1 MKKLDINVPVEVLAY
16 DELDPT
22 ESLLVETARQATYR
36 AYAPYSH
43 FNVGAAIELGNG
55 EVIAGANQENAAFSS
70 GTCAE
75 RSACFY
81 AHSQYPD
88 ADFRRIAV
96 AARDQSGMFIE
107 NPIPPC
113 GACRQALLEYET
125 MAGHPVEVLLTGRE
139 KIYRLPSVA
148 SLLPL
153 AFTEF

>member
-1 MKKLDINVPVEVLAY
+1 MNKFDISIPVEVLDY
-16 DELDPT
+16 EELSPVESRLVDE
-22 ESLLVETARQATYR
+22 ARKATYR

-43 FNVGAAIELGNG
+43 FSVGAAIELGNG
-55 EVIAGANQENAAFSS
+55 EIVTGSNQENAAFSS

-81 AHSQYPD
+81 AHSNYPD
-88 ADFRRIAV
+88 TDFRRIAV
-96 AARDQSGMFIE
+96 AARNEDGEFID

-113 GACRQALLEYET
+113 GSCRQSLLEYET
-125 MAGHPVEVLLTGRE
+125 LAKHPVEVLLIGRE
-139 KIYRLPSVA
+139 KIYRLPSIT

>member
-1 MKKLDINVPVEVLAY
+1 MKKIDITTPVQVLDYN
-16 DELDPT
+16 ELSQI
-22 ESLLVETARQATYR
+22 ESTLVETARQATYR

-43 FNVGAAIELGNG
+43 FNVGAAIELANG
-55 EVIAGANQENAAFSS
+55 QIVAGANQENAAFSS

-96 AARDQSGMFIE
+96 AARDNSGNFIE

-113 GACRQALLEYET
+113 GSCRQSLLEYET
-125 MAGHPVEVLLTGRE
+125 LAGHPVEVLLVGRD
-139 KIYRLPSVA
+139 KIYRLPSIA

>member
-1 MKKLDINVPVEVLAY
+1 MKKMDIIVPIEVLEY
-16 DELDPT
+16 NELSDI
-22 ESLLVETARQATYR
+22 ESQLVNEARNATYR
-36 AYAPYSH
+36 SYAPYSH

-55 EVIAGANQENAAFSS
+55 EIVAGANQENAAFSS

-88 ADFRRIAV
+88 TDFRRIAI
-96 AARDQSGMFIE
+96 AARDNSGEFIE

-113 GACRQALLEYET
+113 GSCRQSLLEYET
-125 MAGHPVEVLLTGRE
+125 IAGHDVEVLLVGRE
-139 KIYRLPSVA
+139 KIYRLPSIK

>member
-1 MKKLDINVPVEVLAY
+1 MKRMDLTVPVEVVEFGELAPA
-16 DELDPT
+16 ELT
-22 ESLLVETARQATYR
+22 LVETARQATFR
-36 AYAPYSH
+36 AYAPYSK
-43 FNVGAAIELGNG
+43 FSVGAAIELANG
-55 EVIAGANQENAAFSS
+55 QVVAGSNQENAAFSS

-88 ADFRRIAV
+88 TDFRRIAI
-96 AARDQSGMFIE
+96 AARGTDGDFVE

-113 GACRQALLEYET
+113 GSCRQSLLEYET
-125 MAGHPVEVLLTGRE
+125 LAAHDVEVLLVGRE
-139 KIYRLPSVA
+139 KVYRLPSIK